1 MHVGIRTLLAG
12 TSYSAFKYRE
22 YRLFWIA
29 AAFSNI
35 GMWSL
40 VYGRLFLMRSLTG
53 SELML
58 GLVATANLLPVL
70 IFSMWG
76 GVLADRFNRLKIV
89 RFTRL
94 LFAAVTLGT
103 AVLIQSGNIEPWH
116 ILAIS
121 ATTGTLLAFD
131 IPSRSAMVATI
142 VPKEHLAG
150 AIALYSI
157 VFGAAAIVGP
167 ILIEPLVSRFGYEG
181 LFYVIGASYVLTVVT
196 LLMMRTAGHKV
207 ASTSRTAIE
216 GLIQGF
222 VYLKHQ
228 KSISSVILLG
238 VTLGLFGSSF
248 DTLLPVFA
256 DEIFDT
262 GLDAGGRLLLG
273 AGIGGLAATTAITL
287 IGRRVRP
294 AFYLIIAGIGLGAA
308 QLAFARID
316 ILSAAILVAGA
327 IGGFKVVLG
336 TMNATVVQTLVDEE
350 FRGRVMSINQ
360 FTWGASALGG
370 LLTGYIAQRFDA
382 PTALTVGG
390 TIAIIATILVGQRL
404 LRNFGMGPVPAK
416 KSDATAESTA

>member
-1 MHVGIRTLLAG
+1 VKVGLLGG

-94 LFAAVTLGT
+94 MFAVVTLGT
-103 AVLIQSGNIEPWH
+103 GALIQSGSIEPWH

-121 ATTGTLLAFD
+121 AVTGTLLAFD

-167 ILIEPLVSRFGYEG
+167 VLIEPLVSSWGYEG
-181 LFYVIGASYVLTVVT
+181 LFYIIGASYVLTVAT
-196 LLMMRTAGHKV
+196 LLMMRTTGHKV
-207 ASTSRTAIE
+207 ASTSRTAID
-216 GLIQGF
+216 GLLQGF
-222 VYLKHQ
+222 SYLKRQ
-228 KSISSVILLG
+228 RSISSVILLG
-238 VTLGLFGSSF
+238 ITMGLFGSSF

-256 DEIFDT
+256 DEIYET
-262 GLDAGGRLLLG
+262 GLDVGGRLLLG
-273 AGIGGLAATTAITL
+273 AGIGGLTATTAITL
-287 IGRRVRP
+287 IGKRVRP
-294 AFYLIIAGIGLGAA
+294 ALYLIVAGVGLGVA
-308 QLAFARID
+308 QIVFAQIDVIELAIV
-316 ILSAAILVAGA
+316 ISGI

-336 TMNATVVQTLVDEE
+336 TMNTTVVQTLVDEE
-350 FRGRVMSINQ
+350 YRGRVMSINQ
-360 FTWGASALGG
+360 LTWGASALGG
-370 LLTGYIAQRFDA
+370 LLMGYLAQRFDA
-382 PTALTVGG
+382 PLAMTLGG
-390 TIAIIATILVGQRL
+390 SIAILATLIVGQRL
-404 LRNFGMGPVPAK
+404 IRSFGIGSKPNQKP
-416 KSDATAESTA
+416 DASTETTA